1 MSENPEPSETLAAT
15 SLPPQS
21 ARVAPAFEETVETWF
36 NDLRG
41 NLSGHGLA
49 TEVHNT
55 LYTAKEDLKARLRGL
70 IA

>member
-1 MSENPEPSETLAAT
+1 MSENPEPSETLAAAA
-15 SLPPQS
+15 PPLS
-21 ARVAPAFEETVETWF
+21 APAPHPWEEALETWF
-36 NDLRG
+36 TDLRG

-55 LYTAKEDLKARLRGL
+55 LFTAKEDLKARLRGL